1 MLTFT
6 ENTVKFTVYLSIFMQ
21 ILTGILP
28 LPALFLKTNEN
39 DMVVKDV
46 LKLETVVQF
55 VEGIFYILVVYLA
68 ISVSSLATYRYF
80 DWVITTPFML
90 LSTMIFMEWSNHKN
104 KKNKE
109 KTNDNTVVTFMD
121 TVKKYKKLF
130 ITIGLLNFVMLL
142 FGFLGETKQMHNIVA
157 VILGFIPFAY
167 MFGLMYTNF
176 VKDTP
181 ERKSSKE
188 NKNLFYFM
196 SSIWSLYGVAAFFPA
211 NPKNIMYNFLDIIAK
226 NFYGLFLSYKL
237 YQVREK

>member
-1 MLTFT
+1 
-6 ENTVKFTVYLSIFMQ
+6 
-21 ILTGILP
+21 
-28 LPALFLKTNEN
+28 
-39 DMVVKDV
+39 MVVKDV
-46 LKLETVVQF
+46 LKLETVVQL

-68 ISVSSLATYRYF
+68 ISVASLATYRYF

-109 KTNDNTVVTFMD
+109 EINNNTVITFMD
-121 TVKKYKKLF
+121 TIKKYKKLF

-142 FGFLGETKQMHNIVA
+142 FGFLGETKQMPNILA

-181 ERKSSKE
+181 ERISSKE

-211 NPKNIMYNFLDIIAK
+211 NPKNIMYNFRDIIAK

>member
-1 MLTFT
+1 MLAFT

-46 LKLETVVQF
+46 LKLETVVQL

-68 ISVSSLATYRYF
+68 ISVASLATYRYF

-109 KTNDNTVVTFMD
+109 EINNNTVITFMD
-121 TVKKYKKLF
+121 TIKKYKKLF

-142 FGFLGETKQMHNIVA
+142 FGFLGETKQMPNILA

-181 ERKSSKE
+181 ERISSKE

>member
-1 MLTFT
+1 MITAT
-6 ENTVKFTVYLSIFMQ
+6 ENTVKLTVYLSIFMQ

-28 LPALFLKTNEN
+28 MPALFLKTSNEN
-39 DMVVKDV
+39 LVVKDV
-46 LKLETVVQF
+46 LKLETLVQI
-55 VEGIFYILVVYLA
+55 VEGLFYILIIFIP
-68 ISVSSLATYRYF
+68 ISITSLATYRYF
-80 DWVITTPFML
+80 DWVITTPSML
-90 LSTMIFMEWSNHKN
+90 LSTMVFMEWSNHTNNENNKN
-104 KKNKE
+104 SL
-109 KTNDNTVVTFMD
+109 VTFMD

-142 FGFLGETKQMHNIVA
+142 FGFLGETKQMPNILA

-181 ERKSSKE
+181 ERTTSIE

-196 SSIWSLYGVAAFFPA
+196 SSIWSLYGVAAFFPT

>member
-1 MLTFT
+1 MVAFT

-21 ILTGILP
+21 VLTGILP
-28 LPALFLKTNEN
+28 LPALFLKTNEK
-39 DMVVKDV
+39 DIVVKDV

-55 VEGIFYILVVYLA
+55 VEGLFYILVVYFS
-68 ISVSSLATYRYF
+68 ISIASLATYRYF
-80 DWVITTPFML
+80 DWMITTPFML

-109 KTNDNTVVTFMD
+109 KTNENTVITFMD

-130 ITIGLLNFVMLL
+130 ITVGLLNFVMLL
-142 FGFLGETKQMHNIVA
+142 FGFLGETNQMPNVLA

-176 VKDTP
+176 VKDTS
-181 ERKSSKE
+181 ERISSKE

>member
-142 FGFLGETKQMHNIVA
+142 FGFLGETKQMPNIVA
-157 VILGFIPFAY
+157 VILGFIPFLA
-167 MFGLMYTNF
+167 MLNF
-176 VKDTP
+176 
-181 ERKSSKE
+181 
-188 NKNLFYFM
+188 
-196 SSIWSLYGVAAFFPA
+196 
-211 NPKNIMYNFLDIIAK
+211 KNIIYILVNDLKYILNKATFATLIFM
-226 NFYGLFLSYKL
+226 LFSSYILSYLFSGLGLAYALVLTEIFSFSIHYYFINK
-237 YQVREK
+237 K

>member
-1 MLTFT
+1 MVAFT

-21 ILTGILP
+21 VLTGILP
-28 LPALFLKTNEN
+28 LPALFLKTNEK
-39 DMVVKDV
+39 DIVVKDV

-55 VEGIFYILVVYLA
+55 VEGLFYILVVYFS
-68 ISVSSLATYRYF
+68 ISIASLATYRYF
-80 DWVITTPFML
+80 DWMITTPFML

-109 KTNDNTVVTFMD
+109 KTNENTVITFMD
-121 TVKKYKKLF
+121 TVKKNKKLF
-130 ITIGLLNFVMLL
+130 ITVGLLNFVMLL
-142 FGFLGETKQMHNIVA
+142 FGFLGETNQMPNVLA

-176 VKDTP
+176 VKDTS
-181 ERKSSKE
+181 ERISSKE

>member
-1 MLTFT
+1 MLAFT
-6 ENTVKFTVYLSIFMQ
+6 ENTVKFTVYISIFMQ

-28 LPALFLKTNEN
+28 LPTLFFKTSDNN
-39 DMVVKDV
+39 IVVKDV
-46 LKLETVVQF
+46 LKLETLVQL
-55 VEGIFYILVVYLA
+55 VEGIFYILVVFLSV
-68 ISVSSLATYRYF
+68 SVSSLATYRYF
-80 DWVITTPFML
+80 DWMITTPFML

-104 KKNKE
+104 NKNKDD
-109 KTNDNTVVTFMD
+109 TNKNTVVTFMD

-130 ITIGLLNFVMLL
+130 ITIGMLNFAMLL
-142 FGFLGETKQMHNIVA
+142 FGFLGETNQMPNVLA

-176 VKDTP
+176 VKDTT
-181 ERKSSKE
+181 ERTSSKE

-196 SSIWSLYGVAAFFPA
+196 SSIWSLYGFAAFFPS
-211 NPKNIMYNFLDIIAK
+211 NPKNVMYNFLDIIAK

>member
-1 MLTFT
+1 MVTFT

-28 LPALFLKTNEN
+28 LPALFLKTNEK

-55 VEGIFYILVVYLA
+55 VEGLFYILVVYLS
-68 ISVSSLATYRYF
+68 ISVASLATYRYF

-109 KTNDNTVVTFMD
+109 ETNDNTVVTFMD
-121 TVKKYKKLF
+121 TLKKYKKLF

-142 FGFLGETKQMHNIVA
+142 FGFLGETKQMPNILA

-181 ERKSSKE
+181 ERTSSKE

>member
-1 MLTFT
+1 MITVT
-6 ENTVKFTVYLSIFMQ
+6 ENTVKLTVYLSIFMQ

-28 LPALFLKTNEN
+28 LPALFLKTSNEN
-39 DMVVKDV
+39 LVVKDV
-46 LKLETVVQF
+46 LKLETLVQI
-55 VEGIFYILVVYLA
+55 VEGLFYILIVFIP
-68 ISVSSLATYRYF
+68 ISITSLATYRYF
-80 DWVITTPFML
+80 DWVITTPSML
-90 LSTMIFMEWSNHKN
+90 LSTMVFMEWSNHTNNENNKN
-104 KKNKE
+104 SL
-109 KTNDNTVVTFMD
+109 VTFMD

-142 FGFLGETKQMHNIVA
+142 FGFLGETKQMPNILA

-181 ERKSSKE
+181 ERTTSIE

-196 SSIWSLYGVAAFFPA
+196 SSIWSLYGVAAFFPT

>member
-1 MLTFT
+1 M
-6 ENTVKFTVYLSIFMQ
+6 VKSQ
-21 ILTGILP
+21 
-28 LPALFLKTNEN
+28 KQE
-39 DMVVKDV
+39 
-46 LKLETVVQF
+46 
-55 VEGIFYILVVYLA
+55 
-68 ISVSSLATYRYF
+68 
-80 DWVITTPFML
+80 
-90 LSTMIFMEWSNHKN
+90 
-104 KKNKE
+104 KNKE
-109 KTNDNTVVTFMD
+109 EINNNTVITFMD
-121 TVKKYKKLF
+121 TIKKYKKLF

-142 FGFLGETKQMHNIVA
+142 FGFLGETKQMPNILA

-181 ERKSSKE
+181 ERISSKE

-237 YQVREK
+237 YQVREKITNLKGFYIVYLI